1 MKPAIRHPGPPAAE
15 RRSVLPARAQ
25 PVRLEL
31 KAGLSLNA
39 AVARAFAAEGFAS
52 GYLQLKDARFAPL
65 DFVIP
70 AASPDADH
78 AAWYSETFRL
88 PRHARLFE
96 AGVVVGRR
104 DGEPFVHCHGLWLD
118 EDGRRWMGH
127 LLPDASILAGTT
139 TAEGVVVSD
148 ALFEVADDPE
158 TNFRLFAPRR
168 AGAGEGGAAFP
179 VRAALVTIRPNE
191 YVLPALEAVAR
202 QLAMRE
208 ARIFGIGSLAGAR
221 FEEGAAV
228 ESYATEVLVRSG
240 TIRGG
245 RAALDIALV
254 DMDGAIHEG
263 RLAATRNPVCVT
275 FELVLVETG

>member
-15 RRSVLPARAQ
+15 RRSALPTRAR
-25 PVRLEL
+25 PVALEL
-31 KAGLSLNA
+31 EAGLSLNA

-52 GYLQLKDARFAPL
+52 GYLHLTDARFAPL

-88 PRHARLFE
+88 HHARLLE
-96 AGVVVGRR
+96 AGVVAGRR

-118 EDGRRWMGH
+118 EDGKRWMGH
-127 LLPDASILAGTT
+127 LLPDASILAGST

-158 TNFRLFAPRR
+158 TNFRLFALRR
-168 AGAGEGGAAFP
+168 AGAGEGATAFP
-179 VRAALVTIRPNE
+179 ARAALVTIRPNE
-191 YVLPALEAVAR
+191 DVLPALEAVAR
-202 QLAMRE
+202 DLAMPE
-208 ARIFGIGSLAGAR
+208 AQIFGIGSLAGAG
-221 FEEGAAV
+221 FEEGAAA

-240 TIRGG
+240 AIRGG

-254 DMDGAIHEG
+254 DMGGAIHEG
-263 RLAATRNPVCVT
+263 RLAATGNPVCVT
-275 FELVLVETG
+275 FELVLVETA